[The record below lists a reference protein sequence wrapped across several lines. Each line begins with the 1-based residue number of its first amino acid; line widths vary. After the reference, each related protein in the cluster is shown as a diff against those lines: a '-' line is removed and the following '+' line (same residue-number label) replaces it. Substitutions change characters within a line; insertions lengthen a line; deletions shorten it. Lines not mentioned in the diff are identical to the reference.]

1 MKFKALFV
9 IFNIVLF
16 LSFLTIF
23 LLPFFILDASFMLE
37 FWAKNWYFGAI
48 FLVILALVNLA
59 FLANWKMLS
68 YLEQEDWPALSRYL
82 EGEVFEKGH
91 CSKRKVQ
98 LLCDSLLLLGDFAT
112 VRKLQ
117 DLLAEKK
124 PALLGALGVRFSAAH
139 LLAGDYEAMY
149 ALSGAHG
156 ASSAGDRD
164 WMSFFAAFSRHMS
177 KKYEESAE
185 LMLAILE
192 TARDPLVVALSGYI
206 SGELLVRMVPSRS
219 EELKAAASGAKTK
232 ITAKYTR
239 QKWLGFVEEEKAGIH
254 VVILS
259 KLINELDSWLYGA
272 A

>member
-1 MKFKALFV
+1 MKFKVLFV

-37 FWAKNWYFGAI
+37 FWSKNWYFGAI
-48 FLVILALVNLA
+48 FLVILVLVNLA

-82 EGEVFEKGH
+82 EGEVFEKGRY
-91 CSKRKVQ
+91 SKRKVQ

-117 DLLAEKK
+117 DLLEAKK
-124 PALLGALGVRFSAAH
+124 PALLGVLGVRFSAAH
-139 LLAGDYEAMY
+139 LLAGDYESMY
-149 ALSGAHG
+149 ALSATHG
-156 ASSAGDRD
+156 ISAGGDRD
-164 WMSFFAAFSRHMS
+164 WMNFFAAFSRHMS
-177 KKYEESAE
+177 KKYEESAA

-192 TARDPLVVALSGYI
+192 KARDPLVVALAGYI
-206 SGELLVRMVPSRS
+206 AGELLVRMVPARAN
-219 EELKAAASGAKTK
+219 ELSSAASGAKTK

-239 QKWLGFVEEEKAGIH
+239 QKWLALVEEEKSGIH

-259 KLINELDSWLYGA
+259 KLIDELCSWLYGA
-272 A
+272 V

>member
-1 MKFKALFV
+1 MKFKVLFV

-37 FWAKNWYFGAI
+37 FWSKNWYFGAI
-48 FLVILALVNLA
+48 FLVILGLVNLA

-68 YLEQEDWPALSRYL
+68 FLEQEDWPALSRYL
-82 EGEVFEKGH
+82 EGEVFEKARF
-91 CSKRKVQ
+91 SKRKVQ

-117 DLLAEKK
+117 ELLAEKK

-149 ALSGAHG
+149 AL
-156 ASSAGDRD
+156 ASKHEASAGTDRD

-177 KKYEESAE
+177 KKYEESAT
-185 LMLAILE
+185 LMLSVLE
-192 TARDPLVVALSGYI
+192 KARDPLVVALAGYI
-206 SGELLVRMVPSRS
+206 AGVLLVRMVPARS
-219 EELKAAASGAKTK
+219 AELSEAADGAKKK

-239 QKWLGFVEEEKAGIH
+239 EKWLAFVEEEKAGIH

-259 KLINELDSWLYGA
+259 KLTDELSSWLYGA
-272 A
+272 K

>member
-1 MKFKALFV
+1 MKFKVLFV

-37 FWAKNWYFGAI
+37 FWVKNWYFGAI

-59 FLANWKMLS
+59 FLANWRMLS

-149 ALSGAHG
+149 ALSETHG
-156 ASSAGDRD
+156 ASGSDRD
-164 WMSFFAAFSRHMS
+164 WMNFFAAFSRHMS
-177 KKYEESAE
+177 KKYDESAE
-185 LMLAILE
+185 LMLAILDK
-192 TARDPLVVALSGYI
+192 AREPLVVALSGYI
-206 SGELLVRMVPSRS
+206 AGELLVRMVPARS
-219 EELKAAASGAKTK
+219 DELKAAASGAKTK
-232 ITAKYTR
+232 ITAKFTR
-239 QKWLGFVEEEKAGIH
+239 QKWLSFVEEEKAGIH

-259 KLINELDSWLYGA
+259 KLINELASWLYGA